1 MIDSF
6 IDQLNNK
13 DLSLDD
19 RCSAILSL
27 VKFYDDQCFDPLT
40 AVLNN
45 IEELTELRSAAALG
59 LAKLG
64 RKSLPELKKYIKDQN
79 TSFRNYVVQAIGMI
93 GEEALPV
100 LVKALK
106 DQNNEVFYTAADAIA
121 AIGDPA
127 VPHLTNLLEN
137 GKEDA
142 KCVAAWKLGELK
154 DTRAVPA
161 LINAIKDNENNE
173 DILSLCIWALGEVSR
188 KKKNDKSILSA
199 LYRASR
205 TDKPELK
212 RHAYIALRKARDYV
226 N

>member
-13 DLSLDD
+13 DLSLED
-19 RCSAILSL
+19 RSSAILSL
-27 VKFYDDQCFDPLT
+27 VKFYDDQCFDYVST
-40 AVLNN
+40 ILNDL
-45 IEELTELRSAAALG
+45 EESLELRSAAALG

-64 RKSLPELKKYIKDQN
+64 KKALPELKKFINDKN

-93 GEEALPV
+93 GEEAIPV

-106 DQNNEVFYTAADAIA
+106 DQSNEVFYTAADAIG

-127 VPHLTNLLEN
+127 VPHLTDLLEN
-137 GKEDA
+137 GKEDV
-142 KCVAAWKLGELK
+142 KCVAAWKLGEIK
-154 DTRAVPA
+154 DTRAVPV

-173 DILSLCIWALGEVSR
+173 DILSLSVWALGEVSR

-205 TDKPELK
+205 TDKPEVK
-212 RHAYIALRKARDYV
+212 RHAYIALRKARDYT